1 MWNLA
6 LFLLLIAVTAVPLTA
21 QVGGTPTTGSGG
33 QTSIQANPSLG
44 SGGGAKGTDALAA
57 HLYLRQSRDG
67 RWLGS
72 FAKYYHRAS
81 LQRDFQNGGIYRFQ
95 WTLQFPMGRR
105 QHDRRRRIRRG
116 LWSYSEFQLRRLRQ
130 FSIGRRR
137 QCLSGRSIRQPDDE
151 LRSTGQRGGLFL
163 RRNQP
168 VQSPDCRQSR
178 CWLDRPPSHCGRR
191 GIVHQ
196 RNVDA
201 GPKSREER
209 LRARPTIPVE
219 EQAQRCCEGFRKG
232 CGSLSQLR
240 RCVGEPG
247 EIAAGAAIGGT
258 GARRSE

>member
-44 SGGGAKGTDALAA
+44 SGGGAKGTDV
-57 HLYLRQSRDG
+57 SRPIYISGKVVMDDG
-67 RWLGS
+67 SAVLQNITIERVCSGISKTVAYTDSNGRFNFRWGDGNMIVADASDAGS
-72 FAKYYHRAS
+72 
-81 LQRDFQNGGIYRFQ
+81 
-95 WTLQFPMGRR
+95 GR
-105 QHDRRRRIRRG
+105 
-116 LWSYSEFQLRRLRQ
+116 YSEFQLRRLRQ

-137 QCLSGRSIRQPDDE
+137 QCPGGRSIRQPDDE

-178 CWLDRPPSHCGRR
+178 CWLDRPPSHRGRR

-201 GPKSREER
+201 WPQEPR
-209 LRARPTIPVE
+209 RAPT
-219 EQAQRCCEGFRKG
+219 
-232 CGSLSQLR
+232 
-240 RCVGEPG
+240 
-247 EIAAGAAIGGT
+247 
-258 GARRSE
+258 SEAYNPC